1 MKKEYQVF
9 ISFKQSN
16 DETGEDTLDKGI
28 AFKVYQYLS
37 SKDLKVFLSS
47 ITLKSL
53 GQDNWSDE
61 INLALKESK
70 VFIAIGTNKAHMN
83 SQWVY
88 TERVSFFALKLV
100 DNSKA
105 IYGYIASPMLIED
118 LPDDMKQIE
127 VFQDKKPDALKSLYT
142 YIRNHLLRSFRNT
155 SNKVSLIELRKQF
168 TTTKSIYEL
177 KKLLYEVEYYQS
189 QYPNCIDTN
198 SLMDLINKK
207 ILNIQQKY
215 SKSIFNREYN
225 LKKIIYLISSMSVL
239 VLLGYIILNIKDNEI
254 KRNLENKSVEFE
266 IPKKIKSVENKNVQ
280 FDILRNSNKSNL
292 LELRIETIPSDAQI
306 SISDSSYYYNNYY
319 YMNNMYIVK
328 LSKGIYKVEVFK
340 EGYKTKVF
348 EFELGEDDKFEI
360 PLKKDDAISYPRIVH
375 IQQYKGSFN
384 QKSMN
389 GFQQILKKSNFKTF
403 GVEKIRKFTFNNSI
417 KYFTQEDFGD
427 ASKLLK
433 ITKDYFKQ
441 RGCLLDI
448 ELLNVTSSSKEHPP
462 LEVWINDT
470 CL

>member
-70 VFIAIGTNKAHMN
+70 VFIAIGTNQAHMN

-207 ILNIQQKY
+207 ILNTQQKY
-215 SKSIFNREYN
+215 SKS
-225 LKKIIYLISSMSVL
+225 
-239 VLLGYIILNIKDNEI
+239 ILNIKDNEI

-360 PLKKDDAISYPRIVH
+360 LLKKEDSISYPRIVH

-389 GFQQILKKSNFKTF
+389 GFQQVLKKSNFKTF